1 MENWRYADS
10 TDVPSVIMDR
20 MRREESSSRIATEA
34 WKKTD
39 SQVSMN
45 YLPQSQCTLSL
56 TVDWLR
62 KAEAEIAAIF
72 FHREVSLFFDIYV
85 RASEESVFGK
95 ISRNYAT
102 VLTAVFD
109 EESNFIA
116 FCCQVHSHTYTCLK
130 YSLKGLVEQGAEN
143 YKRTACRFKAPWKI
157 VEETGF
163 TEEGLLRIRRDH
175 SLVNRYDKSLV
186 VGLWHNHDVSII
198 VTRTKGL
205 AMLYYIT
212 NYATKLDTPMW
223 KRLALAADVFSSDS
237 FANNLG

>member
-1 MENWRYADS
+1 MDS
-10 TDVPSVIMDR
+10 I
-20 MRREESSSRIATEA
+20 E
-34 WKKTD
+34 
-39 SQVSMN
+39 
-45 YLPQSQCTLSL
+45 
-56 TVDWLR
+56 
-62 KAEAEIAAIF
+62 
-72 FHREVSLFFDIYV
+72 
-85 RASEESVFGK
+85 
-95 ISRNYAT
+95 
-102 VLTAVFD
+102 VLTAAFD

-163 TEEGLLRIRRDH
+163 TEEGLLRIRRNH
-175 SLVNRYDKSLV
+175 SLVNRYNKSLA
-186 VGLWHNHDVSII
+186 VGLRHNHDVSII

-223 KRLALAADVFSSDS
+223 KRLALAADVFGQLRQQPGLRHQVSDS
-237 FANNLG
+237 AKHDDRRSAVLNESRQFLMRVANRIFSERQLSAVEVCYHLLGYGTDFTNVPDWSFLNLTALYWSVFRRWPRLRCLAGQAN